1 MKKIL
6 ALVGAVLMLAILL
19 SGCTSQPVT
28 PAPATTAGPTEIP
41 TGVSAATGA
50 TGSSSFPTGVNWR
63 LFSYTD
69 GKGGMANVI
78 GEQPVTA
85 LFRTDGTVTGSSG
98 CNQYTAGYTT
108 SGSSITITPGIS
120 TLMACAPAVMDQESL
135 YFSLMAAATT
145 YSVNGDTMLLFD
157 SSGKAIL
164 AYKRPLDIP
173 VTLPA
178 QAPVVGPWDLLTYY
192 NGNNAMVSVL
202 SGSNIT
208 AIFTPDGRING
219 SSGCN
224 GYSAFYSLNGQTL
237 GISQVKST
245 KMACGPEIMQQENQ
259 YLALLEKVNT
269 YEMNGD
275 QMVLYTVLGQ
285 KVLQYKKGQA
295 GTITAPPKS
304 TPSTSP
310 RTLVGTWVLKSYT
323 DGKGGA
329 VPVMA
334 AAPVTAKFQS
344 DGSLSG
350 SSGCNQYSTT
360 YSTSG
365 ESISISHAA
374 ATTRMAC
381 EPAVMAQETAYLTLL
396 PKAGKFVIF
405 GDSMTLYD
413 STGTALLSYK
423 AP

>member
-1 MKKIL
+1 MKKML
-6 ALVGAVLMLAILL
+6 PLVSAVLMLAVLL
-19 SGCTSQPVT
+19 TGCTSQPVT
-28 PAPATTAGPTEIP
+28 TVPATNAGPADVQTVI
-41 TGVSAATGA
+41 TAATPA
-50 TGSSSFPTGVNWR
+50 LVSPSFPTGVNWR

-69 GKGGMANVI
+69 GKGGMTNVI

-85 LFRTDGTVTGSSG
+85 LFRADGTVTGSSG

-108 SGSSITITPGIS
+108 SGSSITLTPGIS
-120 TLMACAPAVMDQESL
+120 TMMACAPAVMGQESL
-135 YFSLMAAATT
+135 YFSLMAATTT
-145 YSVNGDTMLLFD
+145 YSVNGDTMLFFD

-164 AYKRPLDIP
+164 AYKRPLDTP
-173 VTLPA
+173 VTLST
-178 QAPVVGPWDLLTYY
+178 QAPVVGSWDLLTYY

-208 AIFTPDGRING
+208 AAFTPDGKING

-245 KMACGPEIMQQENQ
+245 KMACDPEIMQQENQ
-259 YLALLEKVNT
+259 YLALMQKVNT

-285 KVLQYKKGQA
+285 KILQYKKGQA
-295 GTITAPPKS
+295 GMITAPPKS

-310 RTLVGTWVLKSYT
+310 RTLVGSWVLKSYT
-323 DGKGGA
+323 DGKGGSI
-329 VPVMA
+329 PVMA
-334 AAPVTAKFQS
+334 AAPVTAKFMG

-360 YSTSG
+360 YSLSG
-365 ESISISHAA
+365 ESISISQA

-381 EPAVMAQETAYLTLL
+381 EPLVMVQETAYLTLL

-413 STGTALLSYK
+413 STGVVLLNYK

>member
-1 MKKIL
+1 M
-6 ALVGAVLMLAILL
+6 
-19 SGCTSQPVT
+19 
-28 PAPATTAGPTEIP
+28 
-41 TGVSAATGA
+41 
-50 TGSSSFPTGVNWR
+50 
-63 LFSYTD
+63 
-69 GKGGMANVI
+69 
-78 GEQPVTA
+78 
-85 LFRTDGTVTGSSG
+85 
-98 CNQYTAGYTT
+98 
-108 SGSSITITPGIS
+108 
-120 TLMACAPAVMDQESL
+120 

-178 QAPVVGPWDLLTYY
+178 QAPVVGSWDLLTYY

-224 GYSAFYSLNGQTL
+224 GYSALYSLNGQTL

-245 KMACGPEIMQQENQ
+245 KMACDPEIMVQENQ
-259 YLALLEKVNT
+259 YLALLQKVNT

-285 KVLQYKKGQA
+285 KILQFKKGHA
-295 GTITAPPKS
+295 GTISPPKS

-310 RTLVGTWVLKSYT
+310 RTLVGAWVLKSYT

-334 AAPVTAKFQS
+334 AAPVTAKFLA

-365 ESISISHAA
+365 ESISISQAA

-381 EPAVMAQETAYLTLL
+381 EPAVMVQETAYLTIL

-413 STGTALLSYK
+413 STGSVLLSYK